1 MVAAGSFFHRV
12 WISHRGRQ
20 DGKKNIPPSGAV
32 GPVGFEKGLI
42 DKGNQFIS
50 RYCGT
55 KVAEQK
61 NRLEGKEKGLL
72 NRLTHTDEDYRRIKA
87 MYEAKGRDL
96 IIPFPPV
103 AYWILF
109 SLLVLGE
116 FPFNM
121 IVFQVFAASAW
132 LTWIMAGTVCIAIPV
147 GAHFTGL
154 TVREATR
161 PWWSR
166 LLAALLFTGVIGA
179 ALVALNYIRI
189 QYLKA
194 NPDAAGLLPT
204 DPETLEYAYF
214 AINFLVFTVATIASY
229 FSHDADPELVRL
241 KGNKEK
247 LEQKQ
252 EALQAE
258 LEAVCEQRDG
268 LRAKAS
274 AQVTEISAI
283 MTELVG
289 LYRAANQRKRKTDP
303 PAHFNTEPTF
313 MALPWEEVESTERAT
328 LRRNLQP
335 PSSPPPP
342 RGPAAIGD

>member
-72 NRLTHTDEDYRRIKA
+72 NRLTHTD
-87 MYEAKGRDL
+87 
-96 IIPFPPV
+96 
-103 AYWILF
+103 
-109 SLLVLGE
+109 
-116 FPFNM
+116 
-121 IVFQVFAASAW
+121 
-132 LTWIMAGTVCIAIPV
+132 

-214 AINFLVFTVATIASY
+214 AINFLVFTVAAIASY